1 MKYEILNDFID
12 KYNPS
17 LLHKA
22 GDIVIFTEK
31 RVEEIKNKEKEIS
44 KKLIK
49 KVKTKKVEVE

>member
-17 LLHKA
+17 LLQKA

-31 RVEEIKNKEKEIS
+31 RAEEIKDKEKEIN